1 MWTSF
6 SISPSIRRVTG
17 MPVQRAT
24 TAAMSS
30 ASTSSL
36 TRTDPDDFSSRR
48 RPSRSSSCFWSSV
61 SRPYFSS
68 AAFA

>member
-24 TAAMSS
+24 TCGDVVGVH
-30 ASTSSL
+30 L
-36 TRTDPDDFSSRR
+36 FLDQD
-48 RPSRSSSCFWSSV
+48 RSG
-61 SRPYFSS
+61 
-68 AAFA
+68 